1 MPKIK
6 LNKHEVYRLISENLD
21 WFETRSGAVAFRYA
35 AEIEMKINDLLKKSY
50 PVNPADPSYDP
61 PQIKLYGSTLTAMV
75 RDGVMD
81 RLKESPQ
88 DVYKY
93 HPVLPINE
101 EY

>member
-6 LNKHEVYRLISENLD
+6 MNKREVYRLITENLN
-21 WFETRSGAVAFRYA
+21 WFETRSGAVVFRYA
-35 AEIEMKINDLLKKSY
+35 VEIEMKINDLLRESY
-50 PVNPADPSYDP
+50 PVKSTDPGYDP
-61 PQIKLYGSTLTAMV
+61 PYIKLYGSTLTAMV
-75 RDGVMD
+75 YDGVLD
-81 RLKESPQ
+81 RIKKSPQ